1 MRIGQIYN
9 PASMAAMLR
18 QTIADNVAR
27 RAMLTRV
34 SGTSLSQVSAEIRR
48 AAAQAQAQRRAMFHL
63 DITV

>member
-1 MRIGQIYN
+1 MRIGRIYN
-9 PASMAAMLR
+9 PAAMAELLR

-27 RAMLTRV
+27 RAVLTRAG
-34 SGTSLSQVSAEIRR
+34 GTSLSQVSAGIRR

>member
-9 PASMAAMLR
+9 PAAMAALLR

-34 SGTSLSQVSAEIRR
+34 QGTSLSQVSAEIRR
-48 AAAQAQAQRRAMFHL
+48 AAAQAQAQRRSMFHL